1 MSLNF
6 VAAVNRYTAPTTI
19 EAEEEQYQQ
28 GLKAS
33 LAHVDHELDRVLAL
47 SLKEEADRI
56 AALNPQADSSGED
69 EDEVDSSEDG
79 SSMDEVDS
87 SEDDSSGED
96 EDEDDSSEDEEDEKA
111 LQKGIAASWRMHK
124 VDKVPSDRPA
134 KKIHWGTKEP
144 CKQDTGLKSTETVM
158 AEQKEAMKRRQD
170 EGKPHVLEAEKE
182 AQQTMKTWIETHGKY
197 MDQSSQAYRDAKS
210 RVHHQGQEKVKA
222 KKKEY
227 APISSD
233 AVKNWAFWHG
243 LTLKNVTGD
252 GCCFWYAVIAA
263 CISAGID
270 IGFTRREKA
279 LALKA
284 IATGNFKG
292 LWHEVVPALK
302 KRAIELGKDQLKAK
316 LKEYGFDP
324 KLAPERYA
332 EMYESEKRNIE
343 RNMSPHEWADD
354 QMASTLAKLLRVT
367 ITNLTVSDTG
377 SVRHTHSHN
386 EDESGERAVIYI
398 AFLPAGGGNGEANH
412 YMYCP
417 AIRPE
422 SN

>member
-1 MSLNF
+1 VNPL
-6 VAAVNRYTAPTTI
+6 AVSY
-19 EAEEEQYQQ
+19 
-28 GLKAS
+28 G
-33 LAHVDHELDRVLAL
+33 
-47 SLKEEADRI
+47 
-56 AALNPQADSSGED
+56 GEFP
-69 EDEVDSSEDG
+69 EG
-79 SSMDEVDS
+79 
-87 SEDDSSGED
+87 
-96 EDEDDSSEDEEDEKA
+96 DSSEDEKE
-111 LQKGIAASWRMHK
+111 LQKGIALSWGHK
-124 VDKVPSDRPA
+124 INKVPSDRPA

-243 LTLKNVTGD
+243 LTLKDVTGD

-302 KRAIELGKDQLKAK
+302 KRAIKLGKDQLEAK
-316 LKEYGFDP
+316 LKAYGFDP
-324 KLAPERYA
+324 KLAPKEYA
-332 EMYESEKRNIE
+332 EMYESEELNIE
-343 RNMSPHEWADD
+343 RNISPHEWADD